1 MLVPRY
7 ELTGGYIKNALVS
20 ALLSAISRDS
30 VNPLVTEED
39 VVSGCQLQMRGSL
52 QACSDFVSSHSS
64 GMQDFWLICVKLT
77 TLIYL
82 TLQCNFV
89 MQMKSFTHR
98 VVPKISMEELIL
110 SSALRERL
118 DAVINFEKAR
128 AVLLGQWGFE
138 QERLGTACLFWGPHG
153 TGKSAAAEVPVPPLY
168 SSFKSCFSCAF
179 VTSEFGDCSYGGL
192 MLHCC

>member
-1 MLVPRY
+1 
-7 ELTGGYIKNALVS
+7 
-20 ALLSAISRDS
+20 
-30 VNPLVTEED
+30 
-39 VVSGCQLQMRGSL
+39 
-52 QACSDFVSSHSS
+52 
-64 GMQDFWLICVKLT
+64 
-77 TLIYL
+77 
-82 TLQCNFV
+82 

-153 TGKSAAAEVPVPPLY
+153 TGKSAAAEAVGFELGRPLKVVNCAQLISRE
-168 SSFKSCFSCAF
+168 SSTKTGSNITSTFKDSR
-179 VTSEFGDCSYGGL
+179 L
-192 MLHCC
+192 MDAVLVLEDFQVF

>member
-1 MLVPRY
+1 
-7 ELTGGYIKNALVS
+7 
-20 ALLSAISRDS
+20 
-30 VNPLVTEED
+30 
-39 VVSGCQLQMRGSL
+39 
-52 QACSDFVSSHSS
+52 
-64 GMQDFWLICVKLT
+64 
-77 TLIYL
+77 
-82 TLQCNFV
+82 

-168 SSFKSCFSCAF
+168 LSYKSFFSCAF

>member
-1 MLVPRY
+1 L
-7 ELTGGYIKNALVS
+7 A
-20 ALLSAISRDS
+20 
-30 VNPLVTEED
+30 
-39 VVSGCQLQMRGSL
+39 SL
-52 QACSDFVSSHSS
+52 CEID
-64 GMQDFWLICVKLT
+64 
-77 TLIYL
+77 IYL

-153 TGKSAAAEVPVPPLY
+153 TGKSAAAEAVGFELGRPLKVRLQCTIQLLNVELIL
-168 SSFKSCFSCAF
+168 SN
-179 VTSEFGDCSYGGL
+179 
-192 MLHCC
+192 